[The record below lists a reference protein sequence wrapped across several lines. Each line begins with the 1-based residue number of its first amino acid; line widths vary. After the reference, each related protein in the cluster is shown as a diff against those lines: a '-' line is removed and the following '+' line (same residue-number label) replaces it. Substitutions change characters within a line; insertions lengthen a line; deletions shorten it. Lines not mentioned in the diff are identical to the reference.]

1 MLFIAILE
9 IHFYQ
14 AKKLLVLIYLIMAI
28 LITTFAIIFH
38 QKNGIGIIEY
48 FSKENSL
55 KNYENN
61 NEVIEETSEKEE
73 IDFND
78 IKRVNLSDTFKYNNL
93 DIKYETYEYDGQI
106 KTYSPTCN
114 GLFAITI
121 NPDAKHPITS
131 CNANPR
137 ATVIAESTPA
147 VEDK

>member
-1 MLFIAILE
+1 MSELNN
-9 IHFYQ
+9 
-14 AKKLLVLIYLIMAI
+14 KKDKIFLVVLIDLIMAI

-78 IKRVNLSDTFKYNNL
+78 IKRVNLSDTFIGSTLPFTKKL
-93 DIKYETYEYDGQI
+93 
-106 KTYSPTCN
+106 
-114 GLFAITI
+114 I
-121 NPDAKHPITS
+121 NDSFIILVSIPNI
-131 CNANPR
+131 
-137 ATVIAESTPA
+137 
-147 VEDK
+147 